1 MTRSR
6 VDRKTVTAI
15 ALAMMVLIGWN
26 VWYYYR
32 YKDVMDENRLKQLEQ
47 RQQEAAGTPP
57 KTETGRQ
64 PTSTDQLQIE
74 GNPLT
79 PMETKRAVQL
89 DTAPLSP
96 FETVTEQE
104 SSVGGDDIITVNTG
118 LTEVTLSKIGGVIRS
133 LKLIKYDKENGE
145 LIELVNQDAKYG
157 TLAIGFATKEATAKI
172 NSARF
177 ASSSPSHISLTE
189 AEPSKTVAF
198 GFKLESGFELL
209 KKMTFHLNSYRI
221 DLEITIIQPGGGVTA
236 STYGLTWPG
245 MGDGMDAFYSYEGP
259 VISIDGKRMTEQPDE
274 GEKQSYDGKVLWAGL
289 TSKYYCIAFLPETE
303 TSKVTNM
310 LVGEDMYSATL
321 DMVASGNRSVARVA
335 IYAGPKIR
343 GELGKMGSDFENMI
357 NYGWFDILAK
367 PLFIVMLY
375 IYSVLGNWGWSII
388 VVTIIIKII
397 FFPLS
402 QKSYKSMKKM
412 QKLQPEMKILQE
424 RYKNDKTKL
433 NQELMATYKK
443 HGANPLGGC
452 LPMFLQIPVFIS
464 LYRVLLES
472 IELKGAPFIFWL
484 TDLAAKDP
492 YYITPIL
499 MGLSMFAQQ
508 KLSPTSADPIQKNMM
523 LLMPVVF
530 TVMFLSFP
538 SGLVLYWITNNVL
551 SILQQYYVNR
561 SHKYEV
567 A

>member
-1 MTRSR
+1 M
-6 VDRKTVTAI
+6 DKKTVTAI
-15 ALAMMVLIGWN
+15 ALAMLVLIGWN

-32 YKDVMDENRLKQLEQ
+32 YKDVMEENRLKQLEL

-57 KTETGRQ
+57 QTETGRR
-64 PTSTDQLQIE
+64 PTEMDQLQLE
-74 GNPLT
+74 GNPLS
-79 PMETKRAVQL
+79 PLEAKPAAVL
-89 DTAPLSP
+89 ETAPLSP
-96 FETVTEQE
+96 FETETAQETEV
-104 SSVGGDDIITVNTG
+104 VGGDLIIVNTG
-118 LTEVTLSKIGGVIRS
+118 FTEVTLSKIGGVIHS
-133 LKLIKYDKENGE
+133 LKLTKYDKDDGE
-145 LIELVNQDAKYG
+145 LVEMVNQDAKYG

-177 ASSSPSHISLTE
+177 TSSSPSHINLTE
-189 AEPSKTVAF
+189 AEPAKTVLF
-198 GFKLESGFELL
+198 GFKLESGFELV
-209 KKMTFHLNSYRI
+209 KKLTFHLNSYRI
-221 DLEITIIQPGGGVTA
+221 DLEVIVTQPGGGVTA
-236 STYGLTWPG
+236 STYGLSWPG
-245 MGDGMDAFYSYEGP
+245 MGGGMDAFYSYEGP
-259 VISIDGKRMTEQPDE
+259 VISIDDKRMTEQPDE
-274 GEKQSYDGKVLWAGL
+274 GEKQSYDGKVKWAGL
-289 TSKYYCIAFLPETE
+289 TSKYYCIAFIPETE
-303 TSKVTNM
+303 TSKVTNT
-310 LVGEDMYSATL
+310 LISEDMYSTTL
-321 DMVASGNRSVARVA
+321 EMVAAGSRSVGKVA

-343 GELGKMGSDFENMI
+343 DELGKMGNDFENMI

-367 PLFIVMLY
+367 PLFIVMLWFY
-375 IYSVLGNWGWSII
+375 GVIGNWGWSII
-388 VVTIIIKII
+388 IVTVIIKIL

-412 QKLQPEMKILQE
+412 QKLQPQMKILQE

-433 NQELMATYKK
+433 NQELMAAYKK
-443 HGANPLGGC
+443 HGVNPLGGC
-452 LPMFLQIPVFIS
+452 LPMFLQIPVFIA

-472 IELKGAPFIFWL
+472 IELKGAPFMFWL

-492 YYITPIL
+492 YYITPII

-538 SGLVLYWITNNVL
+538 SGLVLYWITNNIL